1 VTRVTHARI
10 AITASI
16 VLSKVERA
24 AFANI
29 DYQTFATTELKY
41 WEIAADKLR
50 ASGWSWCYCSAV
62 TEDGWRWSLTLIAKA
77 VAATLSTLTNC

>member
-1 VTRVTHARI
+1 MTRVTRARI

-24 AFANI
+24 VFANI

-41 WEIAADKLR
+41 WEIVADKLN
-50 ASGWSWCYCSAV
+50 AAGWSLGA
-62 TEDGWRWSLTLIAKA
+62 IAA
-77 VAATLSTLTNC
+77 P

>member
-1 VTRVTHARI
+1 MTRVTHARI

-24 AFANI
+24 VFANI

-41 WEIAADKLR
+41 WEVVADKLG
-50 ASGWSWCYCSAV
+50 AAGWSWGYCSAV
-62 TEDGWRWSLTLIAKA
+62 TPDGWRWIVDAHSGDGRRLHRPF
-77 VAATLSTLTNC
+77 